1 MEPKKRKEGPNLF
14 GLLKPYKWL
23 ILGLLGLSVASN
35 SLNLTLPKRI
45 AAGID
50 AFSRGNTELQP
61 FVVGFLVTALLIL
74 MASYAQSL
82 VQTYA
87 SETVARDLR
96 RKLADKISKQSTSYI
111 QNVSSSTLLTNLTSD
126 IDAVKTFVSQAIVS
140 IASSIFIIIGASA
153 LLLSIN
159 WKLALATLI
168 ILPLIALTFFK
179 IFSQVGVLFKESQQV
194 IDRLNKVI
202 NESILGSA
210 LIRVLN
216 AQQQEFDKFLEA
228 NGRAKEVGLKLLRVF
243 ASAIPVINFLGSMA
257 TLVVLGFG
265 GHLVITGDMT
275 LGELAAF
282 NSYLALLIFPIL
294 IIGFMSNAI
303 SRANASYARVSEV
316 LLAPE
321 PKETGTRPAALTGDI
336 QVENVSLSYGDKPV
350 LKNVSFSIK
359 AGTKTAIIGPTAAG
373 KTQLLQLMTGL
384 LPPTS
389 GRILF
394 DGHELTD
401 YDQTSFHQQVGFVFQ
416 DSILFNL
423 TVRENIA
430 FSETVASGQFEKALR
445 TAELK
450 DFIDTLPDGLE
461 TRVSERGTSLSG
473 GQKQRVMLAR
483 ALALDPKIL
492 LLDDFTARIDANT
505 EQRILKNVEQYY
517 PHLTLI
523 SITQKIAPIE
533 DYDQIILL
541 MEGEVLASGT
551 HAELMERC
559 PEYVQIAHSQRSTE
573 TYESSPNR

>member
-321 PKETGTRPAALTGDI
+321 PKETGTRPAVLTGDI

-430 FSETVASGQFEKALR
+430 FSETVASEQFEKALR

-505 EQRILKNVEQYY
+505 EQRILKNVEQHY
-517 PHLTLI
+517 PRLTLI

>member
-1 MEPKKRKEGPNLF
+1 MEPAKPKTGPNLF
-14 GLLKPYKWL
+14 SLLKPYKWL
-23 ILGLLGLSVASN
+23 ILGILTLSVASN
-35 SLNLTLPKRI
+35 SLNLTLPKRV

-96 RKLADKISKQSTSYI
+96 RQLAEKISKQSTSYI

-159 WKLALATLI
+159 WKLALATLV

-321 PKETGTRPAALTGDI
+321 PKETGTRPATLTGDI

-394 DGHELTD
+394 DGYELTD
-401 YDQTSFHQQVGFVFQ
+401 YDQASFHQQVGFVFQ

-430 FSETVASGQFEKALR
+430 FSETVASEPFDKALR
-445 TAELK
+445 AAELK
-450 DFIDTLPDGLE
+450 DFINTLPEGLE

-505 EQRILKNVEQYY
+505 EQRILKNVEQHY
-517 PHLTLI
+517 PNLTLI

-573 TYESSPNR
+573 TYESSTSR

>member
-321 PKETGTRPAALTGDI
+321 PKETGTRPAVLTGDI

-430 FSETVASGQFEKALR
+430 FSETVASEQFEKALR

-505 EQRILKNVEQYY
+505 EQRILKNVEQHY
-517 PHLTLI
+517 PRLTLI

-541 MEGEVLASGT
+541 MEGEILASGT